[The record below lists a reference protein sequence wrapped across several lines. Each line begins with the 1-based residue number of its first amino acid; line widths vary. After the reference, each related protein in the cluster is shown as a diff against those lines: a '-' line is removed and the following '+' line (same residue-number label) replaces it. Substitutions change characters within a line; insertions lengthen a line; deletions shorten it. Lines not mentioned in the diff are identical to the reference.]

1 MLLKL
6 KFLLVFIGVIF
17 SLILGGEGIYV
28 GLFASSEK
36 LANYPWGTESGWRY
50 TSKTHYMLSG
60 IAQALLS
67 WVPLLALLTFQR
79 RTMHQR
85 KVVE

>member
-6 KFLLVFIGVIF
+6 KFLLVFIGVVF
-17 SLILGGEGIYV
+17 SLILGIEGIYV
-28 GLFASSEK
+28 GLFANSEE

-50 TSKTHYMLSG
+50 TSKTHYMYGG
-60 IAQALLS
+60 IAKALLS
-67 WVPLLALLTFQR
+67 WIPLLALLTFQR

-85 KVVE
+85 RAVE